1 MATLQARIEGYVGQ
15 LTSTA
20 TLPDALAVEA
30 SFLIRNYSAE
40 RLVEFANIAQI
51 VGNEGFS
58 IEETRVVKAYRNGY
72 EATFVPSNTRLTD
85 PDSLYYATA
94 RTPVYEIDKREG
106 DYKVYL
112 HPYANEFEPGLVYRV
127 PYPKSISLS
136 SANVNVY
143 PNEPIIPFEATEA
156 VVLSGAA
163 HEMAYRISNSVAKL
177 GSAFYTSPTAPV
189 LVPSALP
196 DSPDIYSNAVTAQ
209 VATGISG
216 LDTNIVAVGN
226 IANPS
231 LPVLTLD
238 FSPVTTA
245 LADDDFEKSRSEL
258 DNLQQQISE
267 YASEASVVLDEWK
280 GSVVQS
286 YLSNV
291 EAKITQARLNA
302 DLVAQYAS
310 RADQTNTANEARAL
324 EARYRDYEMELQRY
338 QVSFTEQVREIEL
351 FAARVQDEA
360 QAYADKAA
368 RTSTEIQA
376 NQNQLV
382 ALQGLYQQQLQKLGF
397 VAQPQPTE

>member
-40 RLVEFANIAQI
+40 RLVEFANVAQI
-51 VGNEGFS
+51 VSSAGLS
-58 IEETRVVKAYRNGY
+58 IGEARVVKAYRNGH

-85 PDSLYYATA
+85 SESLYYASS
-94 RTPVYEIDKREG
+94 RTPVYEMDKRDG
-106 DYKVYL
+106 GYKVYL
-112 HPYANEFEPGLVYRV
+112 HPDASASEIGLVYRV
-127 PYPKSISLS
+127 PYPTSISLS
-136 SANVNVY
+136 SSNVNVY
-143 PNEPIIPFEATEA
+143 PNEPVIPFEATEA

-163 HEMAYRISNSVAKL
+163 HEMAYRISNSVSQL
-177 GSAFYTSPTAPV
+177 GTAFYTSPTAPV

-196 DSPDIYSNAVTAQ
+196 DSPDIYTNAVTSQ

-258 DNLQQQISE
+258 ENLQQQISE

-280 GSVVQS
+280 NSVVQS

-302 DLVAQYAS
+302 DLVGQYAS

-338 QVSFTEQVREIEL
+338 QVSFTEQIREIEL

-382 ALQGLYQQQLQKLGF
+382 ALRGLYQQQLQKLGF

>member
-20 TLPDALAVEA
+20 TLPDALATEA
-30 SFLIRNYSAE
+30 SFLIRNYNSE
-40 RLVEFANIAQI
+40 RLVEYANVAQLTSN
-51 VGNEGFS
+51 VGLAVG
-58 IEETRVVKAYRNGY
+58 ETRIVKVYRNGH

-94 RTPVYEIDKREG
+94 RTPVYEMDKREG
-106 DYKVYL
+106 QYNVYI
-112 HPYANEFEPGLVYRV
+112 HPYASASEIGLVYRV

-136 SANVNVY
+136 STNVNVY
-143 PNEPIIPFEATEA
+143 ANEPVIPFEATEA

-189 LVPSALP
+189 LVPPALP
-196 DSPDIYSNAVTAQ
+196 DSPNIYSNVVTAQ
-209 VATGISG
+209 LATSISG

-245 LADDDFEKSRSEL
+245 LADDDFEKSRGEL
-258 DNLQQQISE
+258 ENIQEQIRE
-267 YASEASVVLDEWK
+267 YTSEAAVVIDEWK

-291 EAKITQARLNA
+291 EAKIRQAQLNA
-302 DLVAQYAS
+302 ELVGQYAS
-310 RADQTNTANEARAL
+310 RVDQTNTANETRAL

-351 FAARVQDEA
+351 FSARVQDEA
-360 QAYADKAA
+360 QAYADKFA
-368 RTSTEIQA
+368 RTSNEIQA
-376 NQNQLV
+376 NQNQL
-382 ALQGLYQQQLQKLGF
+382 AAFQGLYQQQLQKLGF
-397 VAQPQPTE
+397 VAQPQSNQ